1 MGVLKVAVRVQG
13 ANSGGMWEL
22 KTGPGTAPQHSLLF
36 GSAPPPLQALS
47 SYAASMGEIGQVGAV
62 LPLYQQLYLQLLR
75 MPQSATRDHTLPAAV
90 LS

>member
-1 MGVLKVAVRVQG
+1 
-13 ANSGGMWEL
+13 
-22 KTGPGTAPQHSLLF
+22 
-36 GSAPPPLQALS
+36 
-47 SYAASMGEIGQVGAV
+47 MGEIGQVGAV